1 MNKLTVAEVLDMF
14 QNGEQRY
21 DTNAYFKEAVNAI
34 SAGLPPHVVLD
45 RVLKEHVILMH
56 LHNEELNKNRVAV
69 GVIATLKEEKRD
81 LAENCDR
88 LKDEVASWKDA
99 HQLLTDLVNI
109 QGSSVTDEDCA
120 NYSPDPDN
128 MYEV

>member
-1 MNKLTVAEVLDMF
+1 MSKLTVAEVLELF

-34 SAGLPPHVVLD
+34 SAGLTPVVVLD

-69 GVIATLKEEKRD
+69 GE
-81 LAENCDR
+81 CQR
-88 LKDEVASWKDA
+88 LSDEVAS
-99 HQLLTDLVNI
+99 LTEALQHHI
-109 QGSSVTDEDCA
+109 K
-120 NYSPDPDN
+120 
-128 MYEV
+128 

>member
-1 MNKLTVAEVLDMF
+1 MSKLTIAEVLDMF

-56 LHNEELNKNRVAV
+56 LHNEELNKNRAAVAEV
-69 GVIATLKEEKRD
+69 AR
-81 LAENCDR
+81 LA
-88 LKDEVASWKDA
+88 DEVAS
-99 HQLLTDLVNI
+99 LTEAL
-109 QGSSVTDEDCA
+109 QHFQR
-120 NYSPDPDN
+120 
-128 MYEV
+128 

>member
-1 MNKLTVAEVLDMF
+1 MSKLTVAEVLELF

-69 GVIATLKEEKRD
+69 GECA
-81 LAENCDR
+81 R
-88 LKDEVASWKDA
+88 LLDKVDSHEQTIQELLDEVASYKDA
-99 HQLLTDLVNI
+99 LDLARQSRKI
-109 QGSSVTDEDCA
+109 
-120 NYSPDPDN
+120 
-128 MYEV
+128 